1 MKPMATRVIGYIRVS
16 TEQQADGGVSL
27 EAQRTKLE
35 AYATALELDLVAI
48 EVDAGASAKTL
59 RRPGLQAALGR
70 LDAGE
75 ADALLVPQLDRLTR
89 SVKDLAS
96 LIEGYFESRF
106 SLLSVADSIDTRSAA
121 GRLVLNVLT
130 SVGQWEREATGER
143 TKEALDHLKAKGVK
157 LGGEALG
164 WKRTAKSDASGRLIV
179 ADVKREIAAVK
190 RILKL
195 RSKGQTLR
203 VIAETLTLE
212 GYQTKRGG
220 CWHAS
225 TVGNVVRRAA

>member
-1 MKPMATRVIGYIRVS
+1 MATRVIGYIRVS
-16 TEQQADGGVSL
+16 TEHQADGGISL

-35 AYATALELDLVAI
+35 AYATALELELVGI

-59 RRPGLQAALGR
+59 NRPGLQTALGR

-75 ADALLVPQLDRLTR
+75 ADALLVPKLDRLTR

-96 LIEGYFESRF
+96 LIEGYFEKRF
-106 SLLSVADSIDTRSAA
+106 SLLSVGDSIDTRSAA
-121 GRLVLNVLT
+121 GRLILNVLT

-143 TKEALDHLKAKGVK
+143 TKEALSYLKAQGVK

-164 WKRTAKSDASGRLIV
+164 WKRTAKSDDSGRLIV
-179 ADVKREIAAVK
+179 ADVRKEVAAVK

-195 RSKGQTLR
+195 RGKGKTLR
-203 VIAETLTLE
+203 SIAETMTLE

-220 CWHAS
+220 QWHAS